1 MILSERYRDFTM
13 LETPVPFNILME
25 GRNIS
30 IVQVH
35 DATPVGNNDIV
46 GFAGVFCWKD
56 GQAVPLDGD
65 IYNKSMTVRELPGYK
80 YPGFKGKKPSH
91 FSHLTG

>member
-13 LETPVPFNILME
+13 LETPVPFDLLME

-35 DATPVGNNDIV
+35 DATPVGDHDIV
-46 GFAGVFCWKD
+46 GFSGVFCWKD

-65 IYNKSMTVRELPGYK
+65 IYNKSMTVLGYSW
-80 YPGFKGKKPSH
+80 FTVDDTQCLDVLVKGDW
-91 FSHLTG
+91 